1 MSPRLIILLLAF
13 LAAPVWAQGPSYS
26 YAEAGLALYPNFES
40 ETLLG
45 AQVQGSQTL
54 DAQWFM
60 FGGLKA
66 LTGDIDVTAVHG
78 GGGYRHSLDHRT
90 DVWGGLTLEYQ
101 EIETD
106 VCQSVVR
113 PGGTIVE
120 SCSGV
125 SSDDTAPG
133 LRGGIRR
140 QLHRDLEIGASARY
154 ITGDLDY
161 LGFTGTARYRWQ
173 RNVSVL
179 AEADYYDGNF
189 GVIGG
194 LSLHF

>member
-1 MSPRLIILLLAF
+1 MLSRLSVILLACLS
-13 LAAPVWAQGPSYS
+13 APVWAQGPSYS
-26 YAEAGLALYPNFES
+26 FAEAGLALYPNFES

-45 AQVQGSQTL
+45 AQVRGSQTL
-54 DAQWFM
+54 DTQWFM

-66 LTGDIDVTAVHG
+66 LTGDIDVTALHG

-90 DVWGGLTLEYQ
+90 DVWGGLALEYQ
-101 EIETD
+101 EVEVEQCVTD
-106 VCQSVVR
+106 PVQRS
-113 PGGTIVE
+113 TD
-120 SCSGV
+120 CSDV
-125 SSDDTAPG
+125 SADDTAPG

-140 QLHRDLEIGASARY
+140 QVHRDLEIGASARY
-154 ITGDLDY
+154 VTGDLDY
-161 LGFTGTARYRWQ
+161 LGLTGTARYRWQ
-173 RNVSVL
+173 RDLSVL

>member
-1 MSPRLIILLLAF
+1 MLPRLVVMLLAC
-13 LAAPVWAQGPSYS
+13 LSVPAWGQGPSYS
-26 YAEAGLALYPNFES
+26 FAEAGLALYPNFES

-45 AQVQGSQTL
+45 AQVRGSQAL
-54 DAQWFM
+54 DTEWFM

-66 LTGDIDVTAVHG
+66 LTGDIDVTTFHG

-90 DVWGGLTLEYQ
+90 DVWGGLALEYQ
-101 EIETD
+101 EIE
-106 VCQSVVR
+106 VERCESVPQ
-113 PGGTIVE
+113 PGGNIARV
-120 SCSGV
+120 CSDAAT
-125 SSDDTAPG
+125 DDTAPG

-140 QLHRDLEIGASARY
+140 QVHRDLEIGASARY
-154 ITGDLDY
+154 VTGDLDY
-161 LGFTGTARYRWQ
+161 LGVTGTARYRWQ
-173 RNVSVL
+173 RDVSVL